1 MDPIV
6 PPPNPSTFDSEKL
19 QPGCK
24 CSPSKVF
31 PSEKLKALKPRSGSQ
46 SSKLV
51 PRGQYSPP
59 THTHPHKSRADPS
72 PLRNV
77 PSKLPPP
84 QGAPE
89 EEPGHRRRRGVLATL
104 PTCCSRPAREQPRS
118 ARASEQTNERAPGCS
133 PAPLGPPP
141 LACLA
146 RRSPPPGDSSRRRTG
161 QQPLSAPPSLRSC
174 TSSRPPHLRRRR
186 KVPASRRALAPR
198 VRSGR
203 TRSSSRP
210 GPAPRTPP
218 RPGSSS
224 AEGVR
229 GRGRSSP
236 RLPHPPAP
244 LSPPRSPL
252 PPPAPLAAAHRPAR
266 PFASGPPHPPE
277 PRLLPRPPVAL
288 PLNFPPRWRPWS
300 WPGARPRDCFPDALS
315 Q

>member
-1 MDPIV
+1 ML
-6 PPPNPSTFDSEKL
+6 TFQS
-19 QPGCK
+19 
-24 CSPSKVF
+24 F
-31 PSEKLKALKPRSGSQ
+31 PKRKARALKPRSGSQ

-51 PRGQYSPP
+51 PRGQYPP
-59 THTHPHKSRADPS
+59 PHTHPHKSRADPS

-77 PSKLPPP
+77 PPRLPPP

-104 PTCCSRPAREQPRS
+104 PTCCSRPAQEQPRS
-118 ARASEQTNERAPGCS
+118 ARATEQTNERAPGCFPR
-133 PAPLGPPP
+133 PARAPSSRLPGSS
-141 LACLA
+141 LA
-146 RRSPPPGDSSRRRTG
+146 SSRRLQQAPDRTAAALRAALA
-161 QQPLSAPPSLRSC
+161 PLMHLSP
-174 TSSRPPHLRRRR
+174 RPPHLRRRR
-186 KVPASRRALAPR
+186 KVPASRRTLAPR

-252 PPPAPLAAAHRPAR
+252 PPPAPLSAASRPAR